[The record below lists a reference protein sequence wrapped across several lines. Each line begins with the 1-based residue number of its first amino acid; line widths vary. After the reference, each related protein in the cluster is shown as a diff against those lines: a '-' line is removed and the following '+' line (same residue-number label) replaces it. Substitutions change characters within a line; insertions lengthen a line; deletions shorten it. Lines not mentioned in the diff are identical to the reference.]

1 LSFSKRQ
8 KTKVAITGA
17 TGFLGTALVNHLL
30 SLDYELVALRRKP
43 LTAVD
48 PTEVSWVF
56 GELDDLSALSRL
68 MSGAD
73 ILVHCAAVIKALNKN
88 DFNRVNVLGTKAVM
102 ETANQCGVQRVINI
116 SSLAAKEPN
125 LSFYCASKNDAEKY
139 IVNQANVP
147 ETVNIRLPVVYG
159 PGDLETLSFFKMAS
173 YGIVFVPEKTEISM
187 SMIHIEDVTDA
198 IEYCC
203 KASKCSGMFEIDDG
217 KLGGYNWAELAQI
230 VGKSLG
236 RSVRLVRLPKALFF
250 GLGLLISLKA
260 FLTRSPE
267 MLMLSKIPEILHPD
281 WLVSSE
287 KLVGW
292 EPQWKIQN
300 GFKNTVKW
308 YRPQNILK
316 SYL

>member
-1 LSFSKRQ
+1 
-8 KTKVAITGA
+8 
-17 TGFLGTALVNHLL
+17 
-30 SLDYELVALRRKP
+30 
-43 LTAVD
+43 
-48 PTEVSWVF
+48 
-56 GELDDLSALSRL
+56 
-68 MSGAD
+68 
-73 ILVHCAAVIKALNKN
+73 
-88 DFNRVNVLGTKAVM
+88 
-102 ETANQCGVQRVINI
+102 
-116 SSLAAKEPN
+116 
-125 LSFYCASKNDAEKY
+125 
-139 IVNQANVP
+139 
-147 ETVNIRLPVVYG
+147 
-159 PGDLETLSFFKMAS
+159 
-173 YGIVFVPEKTEISM
+173 
-187 SMIHIEDVTDA
+187 MIHIEDVTDA

-308 YRPQNILK
+308 YRSQNILK